1 MKHNSFLYNNLLFL
15 SRNIFFYK
23 SLKLKDNFETRLYL
37 MFFHYSLILIIFKKK
52 KYKIDQEN
60 YNSLFFNIENN
71 LRELG
76 FGDVSVNKKMK
87 VFNNIFYDILI
98 KINVDATNFELNKE
112 IVIKYFDKFAKNNEK
127 IKKFELYFEKFYEFC
142 FDLSYDNMIEDIR
155 KFKF

>member
-1 MKHNSFLYNNLLFL
+1 
-15 SRNIFFYK
+15 
-23 SLKLKDNFETRLYL
+23 

-87 VFNNIFYDILI
+87 VFNNIFYDILL

-112 IVIKYFDKFAKNNEK
+112 IVIKYFDEFAKNNEK

-142 FDLSYDNMIEDIR
+142 FDLSYDSMIEDIK
-155 KFKF
+155 KFEF

>member
-1 MKHNSFLYNNLLFL
+1 MLFL

-87 VFNNIFYDILI
+87 VFNNIFYDILL

-112 IVIKYFDKFAKNNEK
+112 IVIKYFDEFAKNNEK

-142 FDLSYDNMIEDIR
+142 FDLSYDSMIEDIK
-155 KFKF
+155 KFEF